1 MEIAKDFEE
10 FFASLNA
17 HKVRYLIVG
26 GYAFAI
32 HARPR
37 FTDDL
42 DVLVDAKKEN
52 AQRILEALNDFGF
65 GSVGLTVDD
74 LTKDDNVIQLGYR
87 PLRIDILTSVSNVAF
102 DDAWKRKVE
111 GSFGEQKVFFISK
124 QDLILSKTGTGRPR
138 DEQDLKDL
146 Q

>member
-74 LTKDDNVIQLGYR
+74 LTKDDNVIQLGYT

-111 GSFGEQKVFFISK
+111 SSFGEQQVFFISK

>member
-74 LTKDDNVIQLGYR
+74 LTKDDNVIQLGYS